1 MGGWMRCQMG
11 GRWGGQIV
19 RTGPPW
25 STIVSMGEQIV
36 GRAPSRGRQLGTDM
50 IRSLGLVAIVL
61 LIWLYFSHPRSSDAI
76 REVEWAP
83 VAQAAASAAPYE
95 VLAPPVAFPWPATSA
110 RVEPQADG
118 TLVWRAG
125 FYTPDEEY
133 AAILQRGEFPAQA
146 DKAQED
152 WIADETRKGVAGG
165 TVTIADREWTRMEG
179 DPTPDERRSLVLV
192 EDGTVTVV
200 TGSATWAELETL
212 AGTLAP
218 VEG

>member
-1 MGGWMRCQMG
+1 
-11 GRWGGQIV
+11 
-19 RTGPPW
+19 
-25 STIVSMGEQIV
+25 MGEQIV

-50 IRSLGLVAIVL
+50 IRSLGLVAVVL

-76 REVEWAP
+76 REVQWAP
-83 VAQAAASAAPYE
+83 VAQSAASAAPYE
-95 VLAPPVAFPWPATSA
+95 VLAPPVTFPWPATSA
-110 RVEPQADG
+110 RVEPQPDG
-118 TLVWRAG
+118 TLGWRAG
-125 FYTPDEEY
+125 FYTPDEDY

-146 DKAQED
+146 DEAQAE

>member
-1 MGGWMRCQMG
+1 MY
-11 GRWGGQIV
+11 IV
-19 RTGPPW
+19 
-25 STIVSMGEQIV
+25 
-36 GRAPSRGRQLGTDM
+36 
-50 IRSLGLVAIVL
+50 RSLGLVAIVL

-83 VAQAAASAAPYE
+83 VAVSAAEVASYE
-95 VLAPPVAFPWPATSA
+95 VLAPPATFPWPATSA

-133 AAILQRGEFPAQA
+133 AAILQRGEFPEQAVQAQ
-146 DKAQED
+146 QD
-152 WIADETRKGVAGG
+152 WVQAETRDGVAGE
-165 TVTIADREWTRMEG
+165 TVTIGGRQWTRMEG
-179 DPTPDERRSLVLV
+179 EPTPDERRSLVLI
-192 EDGTVTVV
+192 EDGTATVL
-200 TGSATWAELETL
+200 TCSATWAELETL